1 LSVARPETYGKD
13 MKISDVHLAPGYSAF
28 YFDDQAAIRAGA
40 RQDSFVYTGKPVT
53 PGFDQVRQC
62 GESIS
67 ILLELENG
75 LVAEGDCAAV
85 QYSGA
90 GGRDPLFT
98 AERFIPFIR
107 DNLVPLL
114 IGLDVGS
121 FRGNAAN
128 FDATEVD
135 GRGLHTAI
143 RYGLSQALL
152 DATAKATGR
161 QKYEV
166 VADEWGLKCTPM
178 PLSLFGQSGDDRYN
192 AVDKMILKEVAAL
205 PHGLINNVPQKLGET
220 GGKLAEYVSWLAHR
234 IRSLRKTS
242 AYNPVLHIDVYGTVG
257 QIFKN
262 DPARIADYLV
272 TLEKRA
278 DRFMLYIEGPADAGS
293 KDGQIALL
301 SAIKEA
307 LVARG
312 SKVRIVADEWCNTY
326 QDVVDFV
333 DARCCDMVQIKTP
346 DLGSLHNTI
355 DAVLYCKEHGVEAYQ
370 GGTCN
375 ETDISARAC
384 LHAAMATRPERVL
397 VKPGMGF
404 DEGMTIVANEMNRIL
419 AVGRRKVA

>member
-1 LSVARPETYGKD
+1 
-13 MKISDVHLAPGYSAF
+13 MKITNVHLAPGYSAF
-28 YFDDQAAIRAGA
+28 YFDDQAAIKAGA
-40 RQDSFVYTGKPVT
+40 RQDGFVYTGAPLT
-53 PGFDQVRQC
+53 PGFEQVRQC

-75 LVAEGDCAAV
+75 QLAEGDCAAV

-98 AERFIPFIR
+98 AERFIPLIQGH
-107 DNLVPLL
+107 LVPRL
-114 IGLDVGS
+114 IGLDVS
-121 FRGNAAN
+121 HFRDHTIF
-128 FDATEVD
+128 FDALEVE
-135 GRGLHTAI
+135 GAPLHTAV

-152 DATAKATGR
+152 DATAMATGR
-161 QKYEV
+161 QKYQV
-166 VADEWGLKCTPM
+166 VADEWDLPRQAA
-178 PLSLFGQSGDDRYN
+178 PLQLFGQSGDDRYN
-192 AVDKMILKEVAAL
+192 AVDKMILKQVSAL

-234 IRSLRKTS
+234 IRSLRRSS

-257 QIFKN
+257 TIFDN
-262 DPARIADYLV
+262 DPERIADYLV

-278 DRFMLYIEGPADAGS
+278 DGFPLYIEGPADAGS
-293 KDGQIALL
+293 KDGQIVLL
-301 SAIKEA
+301 SAIKAA
-307 LVARG
+307 LAARG
-312 SKVRIVADEWCNTY
+312 SKVKIVADEWCNTF

-333 DARCCDMVQIKTP
+333 DARAADMVQIKTP

-355 DAVLYCKEHGVEAYQ
+355 DSVLYCKAQGVEAYQ

-397 VKPGMGF
+397 IKPGMGF

-419 AVGRRKVA
+419 AVGNRKVA

>member
-1 LSVARPETYGKD
+1 
-13 MKISDVHLAPGYSAF
+13 MKITHVHLAPGYSAF
-28 YFDDQAAIRAGA
+28 YFDDQAAIKAGA
-40 RQDSFVYTGKPVT
+40 RQDSFVYTGTPLT

-75 LVAEGDCAAV
+75 QIAEGDCAAV

-98 AERFIPFIR
+98 AERFMPLIAAH
-107 DNLVPLL
+107 LVPRLV
-114 IGLDVGS
+114 GLDVTR
-121 FRGNAAN
+121 FRDNAAT
-128 FDATEVD
+128 FDALTID
-135 GRGLHTAI
+135 GTPLHTAI

-161 QKYEV
+161 QKYQV
-166 VADEWGLKCTPM
+166 VADEWGLPRSAA
-178 PLSLFGQSGDDRYN
+178 PLQLFGQSGDDRYN
-192 AVDKMILKEVAAL
+192 AVDKMILKQVAAL

-234 IRSLRKTS
+234 IRSLRRS
-242 AYNPVLHIDVYGTVG
+242 RAYNPVLHIDVYGTVG
-257 QIFKN
+257 TIFDN
-262 DPARIADYLV
+262 DPARIAEYLA

-278 DRFMLYIEGPADAGS
+278 DGFSLYIEGPADAGA

-301 SAIKEA
+301 SAIRSELAK
-307 LVARG
+307 RG
-312 SKVRIVADEWCNTY
+312 AKVRIVADEWCNTY

-333 DARCCDMVQIKTP
+333 DAGCCDMVQIKTP

-355 DAVLYCKEHGVEAYQ
+355 DAVLYCKAHGIEAYQ

-419 AVGRRKVA
+419 AVGNRRVA

>member
-1 LSVARPETYGKD
+1 
-13 MKISDVHLAPGYSAF
+13 MKITDVRLAPGYSAF
-28 YFDDQAAIRAGA
+28 YFDDQAAIKAGA
-40 RQDSFVYTGKPVT
+40 RQDSFVYTGAPLT

-75 LVAEGDCAAV
+75 LIAEGDCAAV

-90 GGRDPLFT
+90 AGRDPLFT
-98 AERFIPFIR
+98 AKRFIPEMRADIVPR
-107 DNLVPLL
+107 LV
-114 IGLDVGS
+114 GLDVGR
-121 FRGNAAN
+121 FRENAAA
-128 FDATEVD
+128 FDEQ
-135 GRGLHTAI
+135 GHTAL

-161 QKYEV
+161 QKYQV
-166 VADEWGLKCTPM
+166 ICDEWGLPEIAA
-178 PLSLFGQSGDDRYN
+178 PLALFGQSGDDRYN
-192 AVDKMILKEVAAL
+192 AVDKMILKQVAAL

-220 GGKLAEYVSWLAHR
+220 GGKLAEYVSWLCQR
-234 IRSLRKTS
+234 IRSLRRDP
-242 AYNPVLHIDVYGTVG
+242 AYRPVLHIDVYGTVG
-257 QIFKN
+257 QIFAN
-262 DPARIADYLV
+262 DAERIADYLA
-272 TLEKRA
+272 TLETRA
-278 DRFMLYIEGPADAGS
+278 EGFELYIEGPADAGS

-301 SAIKEA
+301 AAIRAA
-307 LVARG
+307 LAGRG
-312 SKVRIVADEWCNTY
+312 SRLKIVADEWCNTFR
-326 QDVVDFV
+326 DVVDFV
-333 DARCCDMVQIKTP
+333 DAGCCDMVQIKTP

-355 DAVLYCKEHGVEAYQ
+355 DAVLYCKAKGVEAYQ

-419 AVGRRKVA
+419 ALGRRAA

>member
-1 LSVARPETYGKD
+1 
-13 MKISDVHLAPGYSAF
+13 MKITNVHLAPGYSAF
-28 YFDDQAAIRAGA
+28 YFDDQAAIKAGA
-40 RQDSFVYTGKPVT
+40 RQDSFVYTGQPVT

-67 ILLELENG
+67 ILLELQNG

-90 GGRDPLFT
+90 AGRDPLFT
-98 AERFIPFIR
+98 AERFIPEMQA
-107 DNLVPLL
+107 DLVPRL
-114 IGLDVGS
+114 IGLDVS
-121 FRGNAAN
+121 RFRENAEV
-128 FDATEVD
+128 FDAS
-135 GRGLHTAI
+135 GHTAM

-152 DATAKATGR
+152 DAAAKATGR

-166 VADEWGLKCTPM
+166 ICDEWGLPRIAE
-178 PLSLFGQSGDDRYN
+178 PLALFGQSGDDRYS
-192 AVDKMILKEVAAL
+192 AVDKMILKRVAAL
-205 PHGLINNVPQKLGET
+205 PHGLINNVPQKLGES
-220 GGKLAEYVSWLAHR
+220 GGKLAEYVSWLTQR
-234 IRSLRKTS
+234 IRSLRRDPS
-242 AYNPVLHIDVYGTVG
+242 YRPVLHIDVYGTVG
-257 QIFKN
+257 QIFDN
-262 DPARIADYLV
+262 DAERIADYLT

-278 DRFMLYIEGPADAGS
+278 EGFELYIEGPADAGS
-293 KDGQIALL
+293 KDGQIVLL
-301 SAIKEA
+301 AAIKAA
-307 LVARG
+307 LAARG

-333 DARCCDMVQIKTP
+333 AARCCDMVQIKTP

-355 DAVLYCKEHGVEAYQ
+355 DAVLHCKAQGVEAYQ

-419 AVGRRKVA
+419 ARSRRAA

>member
-1 LSVARPETYGKD
+1 
-13 MKISDVHLAPGYSAF
+13 MKIKSVHLAPGYSAF
-28 YFDDQAAIRAGA
+28 YFDDQAAIKAGA
-40 RQDSFVYTGKPVT
+40 RQDSFVYTGT
-53 PGFDQVRQC
+53 PLTEGFDQVRQC

-75 LVAEGDCAAV
+75 LIAEGDCAAV

-90 GGRDPLFT
+90 AGRDPLFT
-98 AERFIPFIR
+98 ADRFIPLLR
-107 DNLVPLL
+107 DHVVPKLV
-114 IGLDVGS
+114 GLDVDH
-121 FRGNAAN
+121 FRENAVA
-128 FDATEVD
+128 FDALEID
-135 GRGLHTAI
+135 GAPLHTAI

-161 QKYEV
+161 AKYQV
-166 VADEWGLKCTPM
+166 VCQEWSLPQIAE
-178 PLSLFGQSGDDRYN
+178 PLALFGQSGDDRYN
-192 AVDKMILKEVAAL
+192 AVDKMILKQVAAL

-220 GGKLAEYVSWLAHR
+220 GGKLAEYVSWLCHR
-234 IRSLRKTS
+234 IRTLRRS
-242 AYNPVLHIDVYGTVG
+242 PSYNPVLHIDVYGTVG
-257 QIFKN
+257 QIFDN
-262 DPARIADYLV
+262 DADRIAEYL
-272 TLEKRA
+272 TLLERRA
-278 DRFMLYIEGPADAGS
+278 EGFTLYIEGPADAGS

-301 SAIKEA
+301 KGICAA
-307 LVARG
+307 LSARG

-333 DARCCDMVQIKTP
+333 DAGCCHMVQIKTP

-355 DAVLYCKEHGVEAYQ
+355 DAVLYCKSKGVEAYQ

-397 VKPGMGF
+397 IKPGMGF

-419 AVGRRKVA
+419 AVNGALKVA

>member
-1 LSVARPETYGKD
+1 
-13 MKISDVHLAPGYSAF
+13 MKITNVHLAPGYSAF
-28 YFDDQAAIRAGA
+28 YFDDQAAIKAGA
-40 RQDSFVYTGKPVT
+40 RQDSFVYTGTPLT

-75 LVAEGDCAAV
+75 QIAEGDCAAV

-98 AERFIPFIR
+98 ADRFIPLIR
-107 DNLVPLL
+107 EHLVPRLQ
-114 IGLDVGS
+114 GLDVS
-121 FRGNAAN
+121 RFRENAQA
-128 FDATEVD
+128 FDAMTVED
-135 GRGLHTAI
+135 APLHTAI

-161 QKYEV
+161 QKYQV
-166 VADEWGLKCTPM
+166 VADEWSLPRTAA
-178 PLSLFGQSGDDRYN
+178 PLALFGQSGDDRYN
-192 AVDKMILKEVAAL
+192 AVDKMILKQVAAL

-220 GGKLAEYVSWLAHR
+220 GGKLAEYVSWLCHR
-234 IRSLRKTS
+234 IRSLRRDA

-257 QIFKN
+257 TIFDN
-262 DPARIADYLV
+262 DADRIADYLT

-278 DRFMLYIEGPADAGS
+278 EGFTLYIEGPADAGS
-293 KDGQIALL
+293 SKGQIALL
-301 SAIKEA
+301 SAIKSA
-307 LVARG
+307 LAARG
-312 SKVRIVADEWCNTY
+312 SKVRIVADEWCNTF

-333 DARCCDMVQIKTP
+333 DAGCCDMVQIKTP

-355 DAVLYCKEHGVEAYQ
+355 DAVLYCKAHGVEAYQ

-404 DEGMTIVANEMNRIL
+404 DEGMTIVSNEMNRIL
-419 AVGRRKVA
+419 ALSRRAA